1 MPIRTFAQTTILA
14 IFLFTVSPQT
24 YAQDDLSSIY
34 LQALQS
40 DPLLREAEANRLASN
55 EGKTQAL
62 SNLLP
67 QISASANYSSTDSSG
82 ISVSEFFPQGSPNDE
97 SSSSTGW
104 NVQLQ
109 QSLFDWNRWINLKSA
124 EKNVL
129 KSNLDFEISK
139 QDLILRVASSYFAV
153 LAAQDVLDFEKASK
167 EAIARQLEQAN
178 TRFEVGLVA
187 ITDVQEAQAAYDQ
200 AIASEID
207 AKRRS
212 ALAIENLR
220 EITGQQ
226 VKNLARPQADFE
238 LGPPAPASQEV
249 WVNQSLDQ
257 NLSLLSARMSAEIS
271 RDNIDSQKTGHYPT
285 LSLNLNRRGSDSDRD
300 DFIRD
305 ISSTGSGNSTTFG
318 VQLNVPIYSG
328 GRTSSQTRQAVY
340 QHRASKER
348 VERIT
353 RETER
358 STRDAYLNV
367 LSNISK
373 IRALKQAVCSSQTAL
388 KATEKGFEVGTRTTV
403 DVLNSRRTLL
413 DSERNYS
420 QSRYDY
426 LSNLLNLKRA
436 AGTLSQA
443 DIDQI
448 NSLLE

>member
-1 MPIRTFAQTTILA
+1 
-14 IFLFTVSPQT
+14 
-24 YAQDDLSSIY
+24 
-34 LQALQS
+34 
-40 DPLLREAEANRLASN
+40 
-55 EGKTQAL
+55 
-62 SNLLP
+62 
-67 QISASANYSSTDSSG
+67 
-82 ISVSEFFPQGSPNDE
+82 
-97 SSSSTGW
+97 
-104 NVQLQ
+104 
-109 QSLFDWNRWINLKSA
+109 
-124 EKNVL
+124 
-129 KSNLDFEISK
+129 
-139 QDLILRVASSYFAV
+139 
-153 LAAQDVLDFEKASK
+153 
-167 EAIARQLEQAN
+167 
-178 TRFEVGLVA
+178 
-187 ITDVQEAQAAYDQ
+187 
-200 AIASEID
+200 
-207 AKRRS
+207 
-212 ALAIENLR
+212 
-220 EITGQQ
+220 
-226 VKNLARPQADFE
+226 
-238 LGPPAPASQEV
+238 
-249 WVNQSLDQ
+249 
-257 NLSLLSARMSAEIS
+257 MSAEIS